1 MEFRMPINIPIGKP
15 HVVLAAGPQDSDQQ
29 ADAIIAACQA
39 GTLDPEQG
47 RERLGALAARYPT
60 SLNAWAGLGELA
72 LPNDVIIAYA
82 FFRTGYHRGLDRARA
97 SGWNGSQRLRWADAE
112 NRGFLRCLCG
122 LMQAAT
128 AIGETDE
135 ASRTRDFLLDLD
147 PSDPF
152 KLAQSDKSDHG

>member
-1 MEFRMPINIPIGKP
+1 MPIDIPIGKP

-29 ADAIIAACQA
+29 ADAIIATYQA
-39 GTLDPEQG
+39 GTLDADQS

-60 SLNAWAGLGELA
+60 SLNAWAGLGDLA
-72 LPNDVIIAYA
+72 LANDVIAAYA
-82 FFRTGYHRGLDRARA
+82 LFRTGYHRGLDRARA
-97 SGWNGSQRLRWADAE
+97 SGWNGSQRLRWEDE
-112 NRGFLRCLCG
+112 GNRGFLRCLYG

-135 ASRTRDFLLDLD
+135 ASRTHDFLLDLD

-152 KLAQSDKSDHG
+152 ELAQSDNR